1 MRVKNLRYIKI
12 NSVNSLYLIIDKIIR
27 VHEESHGNK
36 YLTLVSIDESKC
48 IIEMYETVRTKIRHL
63 VRSKANN
70 SDDYDENYMKI
81 KFTSHD
87 DLHLKKLLEF

>member
-1 MRVKNLRYIKI
+1 
-12 NSVNSLYLIIDKIIR
+12 
-27 VHEESHGNK
+27 
-36 YLTLVSIDESKC
+36 
-48 IIEMYETVRTKIRHL
+48 MYETVRTKIRHL